1 MTIISL
7 VFRSKRGRLCTNT
20 RELARVLEILR
31 FVSPEE
37 IEAILATCGDGNAN
51 IIFPEKPQEA
61 QL

>member
-31 FVSPEE
+31 FISPEE
-37 IEAILATCGDGNAN
+37 IENILAACGDGNAN
-51 IIFPEKPQEA
+51 IILPEKPQEA
-61 QL
+61 QP